1 MQETETTPGQY
12 LLAEEAILLLS
23 GSDALTFLQGQTTA
37 NFNNLTHPAR
47 VLGAFCDVKGRVLA
61 DFMAVV
67 IDEQNVLLRLSA
79 DLRDPMV
86 EHLKKYLQFSRA
98 NLEACD
104 YPVVGVIGQATATD
118 YGAKQLTEL
127 SQPQKIAAGWL
138 IPRDADTAEV
148 IITEPTELDKISLEV
163 DPDRRNPEAWQ
174 AHAVSRGEARIR
186 EQTSGK
192 YLPQDLNYDLAGW
205 VAFDKGCYTGQEI
218 IARLHWRGQ
227 PKRRLYRA
235 TATTAPR
242 LGASLM
248 LGVNGA
254 SRGSVVGLGGTGAPA
269 TILLEATTEALT
281 ETLWVEGINTPLENT
296 VGFATDNGTGANLE
310 APS

>member
-1 MQETETTPGQY
+1 
-12 LLAEEAILLLS
+12 
-23 GSDALTFLQGQTTA
+23 
-37 NFNNLTHPAR
+37 
-47 VLGAFCDVKGRVLA
+47 
-61 DFMAVV
+61 MAVV
-67 IDEQNVLLRLSA
+67 IDEQNALLRLSA

-248 LGVNGA
+248 LGVNGT